1 MSCRTVYRPAG
12 ATAGGWQVGPNR
24 AEAARRVSDAGTL
37 RVVAAPDDIE
47 ARVAALEARIGQ
59 VAADAQVARQD
70 AAAARHLAAARDRD
84 VADLAVKVDANRSAI
99 NALGEQSRERFD
111 AVDRR
116 FDAVDRR
123 FAAVDRRFDVLEAR
137 FDALEHKVDDGFRRI
152 DEEFRKVDNGFVE
165 MRGKFDMTAAGLER
179 IANLIERQGEAG

>member
-1 MSCRTVYRPAG
+1 M
-12 ATAGGWQVGPNR
+12 
-24 AEAARRVSDAGTL
+24 
-37 RVVAAPDDIE
+37 AAPDDIE

-84 VADLAVKVDANRSAI
+84 IADLAVKVDANRSAI
-99 NALGEQSRERFD
+99 NALGEQTGERFD

-116 FDAVDRR
+116 FDA
-123 FAAVDRRFDVLEAR
+123 LE
-137 FDALEHKVDDGFRRI
+137 
-152 DEEFRKVDNGFVE
+152 RKMDNGFVE

-179 IANLIERQGEAG
+179 IAGLLEQRGDDR